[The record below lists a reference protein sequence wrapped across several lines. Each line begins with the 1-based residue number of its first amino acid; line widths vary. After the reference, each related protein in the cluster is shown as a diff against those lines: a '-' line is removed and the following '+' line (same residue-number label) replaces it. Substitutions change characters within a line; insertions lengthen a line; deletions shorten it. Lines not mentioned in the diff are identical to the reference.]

1 MAGLQCVCGEA
12 FTASCD
18 IEPAAGCAIAWIL
31 LLMSSVAHA
40 MHYCA
45 VDECESGD
53 DEPSTMYSQCTCMPG
68 AKL

>member
-31 LLMSSVAHA
+31 LLMSAVAHA
-40 MHYCA
+40 MHYCG
-45 VDECESGD
+45 VDGCESD
-53 DEPSTMYSQCTCMPG
+53 DEDQPSTMYS
-68 AKL
+68 